1 MNADFTA
8 MALVRISHTTISF
21 GDLYYSELYRTE
33 LYRSISFY
41 ICYIIRRD
49 GKLAVSELSSLEA
62 VAKCMHGHLLVV
74 TRLDLWCICV
84 EYGWMR
90 RVSATGSWV
99 GNVRVRM
106 SWRPDRPA
114 SGRGPGDVRG
124 ATHRLAVGRRAHDP
138 VDS

>member
-1 MNADFTA
+1 
-8 MALVRISHTTISF
+8 MALVRISQLIFRRSILFGAISYGAISF
-21 GDLYYSELYRTE
+21 YIYIL
-33 LYRSISFY
+33 RSYILRY

-84 EYGWMR
+84 EYGWIR